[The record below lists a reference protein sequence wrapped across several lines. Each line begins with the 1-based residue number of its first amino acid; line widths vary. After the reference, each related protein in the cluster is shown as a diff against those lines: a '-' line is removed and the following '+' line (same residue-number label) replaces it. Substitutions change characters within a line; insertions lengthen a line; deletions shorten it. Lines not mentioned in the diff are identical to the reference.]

1 MENIRK
7 EYSEVLRSFE
17 AWKNAFKEL
26 ESIPNGQEDQ
36 KEAEIL
42 KSNVE
47 KADQEWNKRM
57 DDFSKNLHN
66 FKNKRLSARLLAA
79 LESHSKT

>member
-42 KSNVE
+42 KANVE

-57 DDFSKNLHN
+57 DDFSKNLRN
-66 FKNKRLSARLLAA
+66 CKNKRLYARLMVA

>member
-7 EYSEVLRSFE
+7 EYSEVLRSFK
-17 AWKNAFKEL
+17 AWENAIKEL
-26 ESIPNGQEDQ
+26 ESTPNGQEHQ
-36 KEAEIL
+36 KEVEIL

-47 KADQEWNKRM
+47 KADQESNKRM

>member
-57 DDFSKNLHN
+57 DDFSKNLQN
-66 FKNKRLSARLLAA
+66 FKNKRLSIRLLAA